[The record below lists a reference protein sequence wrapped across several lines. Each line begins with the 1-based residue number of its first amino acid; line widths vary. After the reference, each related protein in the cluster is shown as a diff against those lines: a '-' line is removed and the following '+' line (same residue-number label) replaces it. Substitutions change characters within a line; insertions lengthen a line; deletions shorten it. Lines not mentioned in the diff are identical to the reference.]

1 MFGTCFGHV
10 RDMFWTCSEHVS
22 DMCLACF
29 GQALANLLDKLG
41 DVGIEDSVS
50 VAFAKRMG
58 VPQPAVV
65 EEPAPP
71 AFASQAGSVHGSTR
85 LADKVRTVDG
95 ASVVSCITRGVL
107 ELPVSKPADEAVA
120 MIE

>member
-1 MFGTCFGHV
+1 MVPRQVLTAPPPDLASAMQGTGV
-10 RDMFWTCSEHVS
+10 
-22 DMCLACF
+22 
-29 GQALANLLDKLG
+29 NLLDKLG